1 MSTPTRPLKRTMHKK
16 KVVQRHSMHNDIVK
30 LHARR
35 MNKLCAETK
44 KLPHLESE
52 LHELCQL
59 WQQQRKAFTDIECT
73 IRHKLQD
80 SDRNGITA
88 LRQRRSVL
96 HDRLKS
102 DKVIIEAKESYIIDV
117 KDGTII
123 NDYLLHAVQFLNV
136 QHACNSDSI
145 AIQRQLTTCKTE
157 MTRRQL
163 REKLSVHQ
171 METRHNSHSYTQKFY
186 PDLVRDDNKTTATKT
201 VNPFLCNHCGGEVE
215 EKENSVCVCLQCGV
229 IEVGFSIRDPTANL
243 NWDDMQNAP
252 GRQYT
257 YRRLNHFREYLRQ
270 IQGKSR
276 ATIPLY
282 IYQELK
288 EEFRKSRIPLNQVT
302 PDRVKTKLK
311 KIKRSKYYEH
321 RESIATSINNEY
333 KPIDIDTSHEE
344 KLCLMF
350 VQLEEP
356 FERIKHLVKS
366 DRKNFLS
373 YPFVYFK
380 LNELSGWDGY
390 NKNCSLLKSVSLIN
404 RQDRWWK
411 LVMTEL
417 DWENVGRTFDV
428 HRVID

>member
-1 MSTPTRPLKRTMHKK
+1 
-16 KVVQRHSMHNDIVK
+16 MHNDIVK

-35 MNKLCAETK
+35 MNKLCAEK
-44 KLPHLESE
+44 KQIPNLELE
-52 LHELCQL
+52 LHSLCQQ
-59 WQQQRKAFTDIECT
+59 WQQQRKAFTDIEYT
-73 IRHKLQD
+73 IRQKLKD
-80 SDRNGITA
+80 MDRNGITA

-96 HDRLKS
+96 YDRLKS
-102 DKVIIEAKESYIIDV
+102 DKVTIEAKELHIIRV
-117 KDGTII
+117 KDGTTI

-136 QHACNSDSI
+136 QHACHSDSM
-145 AIQRQLTTCKTE
+145 AIQRQLVLCKTE
-157 MTRRQL
+157 GVRVSL
-163 REKLSVHQ
+163 LNKLSAHQ
-171 METRHNSHSYTQKFY
+171 TENRHNSHSYTQMFY
-186 PDLVRDDNKTTATKT
+186 PDLVRDDNKTTSQH
-201 VNPFLCNHCGGEVE
+201 VNPFLCTHCGGEVE
-215 EKENSVCVCLQCGV
+215 EKENSVCVCLECGV
-229 IEVGFSIRDPTANL
+229 IKVGFSIRDPTANL
-243 NWDDMQNAP
+243 NWGDMQNTP

-276 ATIPLY
+276 ATIPLH

-288 EEFRKSRIPLNQVT
+288 EEFRKSRIPINQVN

-321 RESIATSINNEY
+321 RESIATSINNAY

-380 LNELSGWDGY
+380 LNELSGWDAY

-404 RQDRWWK
+404 RQDKWWK

-428 HRVID
+428 HRVQN